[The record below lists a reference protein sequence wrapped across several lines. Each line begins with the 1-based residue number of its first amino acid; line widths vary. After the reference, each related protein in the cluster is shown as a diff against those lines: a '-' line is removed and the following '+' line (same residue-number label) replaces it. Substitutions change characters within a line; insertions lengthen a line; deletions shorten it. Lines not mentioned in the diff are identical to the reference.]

1 MGPNSTEVSN
11 FFCRTS
17 PDDTWKDGKNLEP
30 LRNFV
35 EYYFIIIFIIYQ
47 TKIYV
52 LQRPVLR
59 YMLKRK
65 ERDRKDQQIIL
76 YFLLCSLWGNLISTR
91 PFAIFQALLWEIMFY
106 SNWRI
111 FDNFAI
117 SWKVTPKNICL
128 QDGFL
133 LIYFESVM

>member
-76 YFLLCSLWGNLISTR
+76 YFLLCLLWGNLISTR
-91 PFAIFQALLWEIMFY
+91 PFAIFQVLLWEIMFY

-111 FDNFAI
+111 LTI
-117 SWKVTPKNICL
+117 LP
-128 QDGFL
+128 FL
-133 LIYFESVM
+133 EKLLKKTSACKTVSYWFILNR